1 MLRMVNKTPKDTTIH
16 WHGIELESYSDGVPG
31 WGGDARRIP
40 PSPRRAPRRGAFVP
54 PRAGTFIYHTHANE
68 QLQMGSG
75 LYGAL
80 VVVSDGTTPSILPPT
95 G

>member
-1 MLRMVNKTPKDTTIH
+1 MEWIARPH
-16 WHGIELESYSDGVPG
+16 HAAHRPG
-31 WGGDARRIP
+31 DSFVAE
-40 PSPRRAPRRGAFVP
+40 FVP

-80 VVVSDGTTPSILPPT
+80 VVVDADIRSIRAPT
-95 G
+95 R